1 MKSDAI
7 QLRKF
12 VSTLEGRRRFVEV
25 DASTPDLRAFVDG
38 HYEKASSC
46 LLHAER
52 MAAPGSAAVVPLCYQ
67 VVLSAALLALRR
79 EGIAVAPHR
88 GQVDADTVRAGGL
101 LLEFDA
107 LDSASLDQLLKA
119 YARGFENGP
128 VPTDDEAESALRLA
142 RLAVRRLSHKP
153 SNAAD

>member
-1 MKSDAI
+1 MKSDAN
-7 QLRKF
+7 QLRE
-12 VSTLEGRRRFVEV
+12 VISTLEGRRRFVNV
-25 DASTPDLRAFVDG
+25 DASTPDSRAFVDG

-46 LLHAER
+46 LLNAER
-52 MAAPGSAAVVPLCYQ
+52 MKPTTAAAVVPLCYQ

-79 EGIAVAPHR
+79 EGIAVKPFR

-107 LDSASLDQLLKA
+107 LDSASLGQLLKA

-128 VPTDDEAESALRLA
+128 APTDDEAESALRLA

>member
-1 MKSDAI
+1 MKSDEI
-7 QLRKF
+7 QLREF
-12 VSTLEGRRRFVEV
+12 LSQLEGRGRFEAV
-25 DASTPDLRAFVDG
+25 DAASLDSRAFVNG

-79 EGIAVAPHR
+79 EGIAVTPHL

-101 LLEFDA
+101 LLKFDA
-107 LDSASLDQLLKA
+107 LDSDSVEQLLQV
-119 YARGFENGP
+119 YARGFDVGP
-128 VPTDDEAESALRLA
+128 SPTVEESESALRLA
-142 RLAVRRLSHKP
+142 RHTVRGLSGAR
-153 SNAAD
+153 S

>member
-7 QLRKF
+7 QLRGF
-12 VSTLEGRRRFVEV
+12 ISTLEGRRRFIAV
-25 DASTPDLRAFVDG
+25 DASTPDSRAFVDG
-38 HYEKASSC
+38 HFEKASAS

-52 MAAPGSAAVVPLCYQ
+52 MSAFASAAVVPLCYQ

-79 EGIAVAPHR
+79 EGTAVKPYR

-107 LDSASLDQLLKA
+107 SDSASLEQLLKA

-128 VPTDDEAESALRLA
+128 APTDNEAESALRLA
-142 RLAVRRLSHKP
+142 RLAVQRLSHKP
-153 SNAAD
+153 SNAAS